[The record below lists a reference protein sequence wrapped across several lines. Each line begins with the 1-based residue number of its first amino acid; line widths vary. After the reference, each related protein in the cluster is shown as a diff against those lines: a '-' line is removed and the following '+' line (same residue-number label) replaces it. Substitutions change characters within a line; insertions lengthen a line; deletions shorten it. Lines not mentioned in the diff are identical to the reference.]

1 MSHCRAAELSRSVLV
16 EVQEISNRLIYVTD
30 NYHMAQDIYQMAQR
44 FIKILKIWKMG
55 QTLDLSQRIFVLI
68 FRLVAFVA
76 IILQQIGLPSMHGR
90 YQELKLNK
98 DHTFVL
104 FSDNAHPN

>member
-1 MSHCRAAELSRSVLV
+1 
-16 EVQEISNRLIYVTD
+16 
-30 NYHMAQDIYQMAQR
+30 MAQR
-44 FIKILKIWKMG
+44 FIKIMKIWKMS

-68 FRLVAFVA
+68 FRLVEFVA
-76 IILQQIGLPSMHGR
+76 VILQQIGLPSMHGR
-90 YQELKLNK
+90 YKELKLNK